1 MTFDPIKFAAATH
14 KLHAYYGDS
23 EDFTREFG
31 RLFFR
36 HLGPKQLR
44 MEEVAIRVVGI
55 GDEIQGEMF
64 VLGGGLMTVTVKG
77 TDVKLDYNRDIDELA
92 KAPSWVSSGDRFHGD
107 AAGIVRTN

>member
-1 MTFDPIKFAAATH
+1 
-14 KLHAYYGDS
+14 
-23 EDFTREFG
+23 
-31 RLFFR
+31 
-36 HLGPKQLR
+36 

-92 KAPSWVSSGDRFHGD
+92 KAPELGFQR
-107 AAGIVRTN
+107 